1 VNKSKKIAQFCL
13 LASIFFLPFGYDA
26 LFKLILDFT
35 GSYWITDLIFYLI
48 SVSFLGCY
56 FYFSKI
62 NPFDHFRSKLKNLK
76 NKINYF
82 LNS

>member
-1 VNKSKKIAQFCL
+1 MLSM
-13 LASIFFLPFGYDA
+13 FFLPLGYDA
-26 LFKLILDFT
+26 LFLLIMKLT

-48 SVSFLGCY
+48 SASFLGCY

-62 NPFDHFRSKLKNLK
+62 NPFDHFKNKVEKLK